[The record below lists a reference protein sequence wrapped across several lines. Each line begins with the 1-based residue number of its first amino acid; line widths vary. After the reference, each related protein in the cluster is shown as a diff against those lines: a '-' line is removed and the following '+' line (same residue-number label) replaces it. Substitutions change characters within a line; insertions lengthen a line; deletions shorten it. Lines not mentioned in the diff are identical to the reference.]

1 LTTSFTMFGFVDGNA
16 CRANARKDLVAV
28 LMKSKKLK
36 KCTLAEAEGAIR
48 AVGLDKHAARDHI
61 VAERGRTAAQD
72 VAAAEAADAAAAAA
86 AQSSA
91 ADAAAADAAISG
103 DERRCLESLFGADAV
118 RLLPGGHTIEIT
130 VHGQMDVT
138 LRALPAACFYE
149 VLAPALGE
157 AAEAELSAAACAV
170 AGAAPATGSAA
181 AAAGGTVDMPVVRCA
196 KFLAAEAEA
205 LVGAADAAAA
215 DAADMPEQV
224 SRELRQQ
231 NKMMRAVAK
240 GNRAPPPS
248 PAHSSLP
255 AKSSLPGPSILKNGA
270 AGATGAG
277 AGAAGAHAADEA
289 MARALQHGASD
300 EALARALSQQL
311 AVEQQEQ
318 DSLAAARALQQEE
331 QQRHTDGDEKLARS
345 IAKGE

>member
-1 LTTSFTMFGFVDGNA
+1 MFGFVDGNT

-48 AVGLDKHAARDHI
+48 AVGLDKHAARDYI
-61 VAERGRTAAQD
+61 IAARGRTAAQD
-72 VAAAEAADAAAAAA
+72 AAAAEAADAAAAAA

-118 RLLPGGHTIEIT
+118 RLLPGGHTIEVT

-149 VLAPALGE
+149 VLAPALGG

-170 AGAAPATGSAA
+170 AGAAAA
-181 AAAGGTVDMPVVRCA
+181 AVGGTTAEADMPVVRCA

-205 LVGAADAAAA
+205 LAGAADAAAA

-248 PAHSSLP
+248 PACYACSSP

-270 AGATGAG
+270 AAGA
-277 AGAAGAHAADEA
+277 AGAAGAHAADEEA
-289 MARALQHGASD
+289 LARALQHGASD
-300 EALARALSQQL
+300 EALARTLSRQL
-311 AVEQQEQ
+311 ALEQQEQ
-318 DSLAAARALQQEE
+318 DALLAARVLQEE
-331 QQRHTDGDEKLARS
+331 QQQRHTDGDEKLARS
-345 IAKGE
+345 IAKGK